1 MAGSELALSLLA
13 DAAVAATL
21 LGLLV
26 SMQRMSR
33 HPALAGAVAYG
44 MGHLA
49 YSLGSSVYSV
59 MNAGSAAPSELLLAA
74 TAGLVVSILG
84 TALMMDGM
92 GRLLE
97 SPHRRGIRFAAW
109 GLALCAM
116 AVMPLAPAGDTD
128 PFKLAAD
135 LIDVLA
141 AAVLAIVLWRRR
153 ATPPQRMPSIVA
165 ACCLAVL
172 TLLYSDSL
180 TVAMG
185 APRWFPEYSEWVWLD
200 LALWNTVNFC
210 VVMLASFKA
219 LTAFAQRSRFDSLT
233 GALNRDGLANEREV
247 LALRHPEGVRL
258 CVLAIDIDHFKR
270 INDAYGHAAGDAYLA
285 AFSATLRER
294 LRGADLLAR
303 WGGEEFTVVLVGAPI
318 DAAQRVAE
326 AMRAAVE
333 ALVVAFDGRMIR
345 TTTSIGIAE
354 GRSEEPF
361 EPLVARADVALY
373 AAKREGRNRVNR

>member
-26 SMQRMSR
+26 SLQRMSR
-33 HPALAGAVAYG
+33 HPALTGAVAYG

-49 YSLGSSVYSV
+49 YSAGSSVYSV
-59 MNAGSAAPSELLLAA
+59 MNAGTAAPSELLPAA
-74 TAGLVVSILG
+74 TAGLAVSILG

-97 SPHRRGIRFAAW
+97 SPQRRGIRFAAW
-109 GLALCAM
+109 GLALCAV
-116 AVMPLAPAGDTD
+116 AVMPLAPAGGTD

-135 LIDVLA
+135 LVDVLA
-141 AAVLAIVLWRRR
+141 ATVLAIVLWRRR

-172 TLLYSDSL
+172 AALYSDPL
-180 TVAMG
+180 TFAMG
-185 APRWFPEYSEWVWLD
+185 APRWLPDYGEWVWLD

-219 LTAFAQRSRFDSLT
+219 LTAFAQRSRVDSLT

-247 LALRHPEGVRL
+247 LALRHPQGVRL

-270 INDAYGHAAGDAYLA
+270 INDAHGHAAGDAYLS
-285 AFSATLRER
+285 AFAATLRER

-303 WGGEEFTVVLVGAPI
+303 WGGEEFIVVLVGAPI

-326 AMRAAVE
+326 GLRAAVE
-333 ALVVAFDGRMIR
+333 ALVVAFEGRMIR

-354 GRSEEPF
+354 GHSEEAF
-361 EPLVARADVALY
+361 EPLVARADAALY

>member
-26 SMQRMSR
+26 SLQRMSR
-33 HPALAGAVAYG
+33 NPALAGAVTYG
-44 MGHLA
+44 VGHLA

-59 MNAGSAAPSELLLAA
+59 MNAGPSTPSELLPAA
-74 TAGLVVSILG
+74 TGGLAVSVVG

-97 SPHRRGIRFAAW
+97 SPHRRGIRFVAW
-109 GLALCAM
+109 GLAISAV
-116 AVMPLAPAGDTD
+116 AVMPLAPASGTD

-135 LIDVLA
+135 LVDVLA

-153 ATPPQRMPSIVA
+153 STRPQRMPAIVA

-172 TLLYSDSL
+172 AALYSDPL

-185 APRWFPEYSEWVWLD
+185 APRWLPDYGEWVWLD

-219 LTAFAQRSRFDSLT
+219 LTAFAQRSRVDSLT

-247 LALRHPEGVRL
+247 LALRHPRGVRL

-270 INDAYGHAAGDAYLA
+270 INDAHGHAAGDAYLA
-285 AFSATLRER
+285 AFAATMRER

-303 WGGEEFTVVLVGAPI
+303 WGGEEFIVVLVGAPI

-326 AMRAAVE
+326 GLRGAVE
-333 ALVVAFDGRMIR
+333 ALVVAFEGRMIR

-354 GRSEEPF
+354 GHSEEAF
-361 EPLVARADVALY
+361 EPLVARADAALY

>member
-1 MAGSELALSLLA
+1 
-13 DAAVAATL
+13 
-21 LGLLV
+21 
-26 SMQRMSR
+26 
-33 HPALAGAVAYG
+33 
-44 MGHLA
+44 
-49 YSLGSSVYSV
+49 
-59 MNAGSAAPSELLLAA
+59 
-74 TAGLVVSILG
+74 
-84 TALMMDGM
+84 
-92 GRLLE
+92 
-97 SPHRRGIRFAAW
+97 
-109 GLALCAM
+109 
-116 AVMPLAPAGDTD
+116 
-128 PFKLAAD
+128 
-135 LIDVLA
+135 
-141 AAVLAIVLWRRR
+141 
-153 ATPPQRMPSIVA
+153 
-165 ACCLAVL
+165 
-172 TLLYSDSL
+172 
-180 TVAMG
+180 MG